1 MYDLTIIG
9 AGWAGFN
16 AAMTAKKLGFKTA
29 LVERSS
35 IGGTCLNQGCIPTK
49 TLIQSAKVLNLVK
62 KSRTFGIDCG
72 LTPSVS
78 LPEIQKRKDALVSG
92 LGRGMEFMVK
102 GVDYINSEAEIISSD
117 TVKTA
122 GGQIKTKYIL
132 IATGSKPVELAT
144 LRFNRTKVISS
155 DEMISLTEIPRALL
169 IVGGGVIGCEFAG
182 LFSTLGSRVTLVELT
197 GQLLPGEDRD
207 VSRKLES
214 VFRKKNVSV
223 MVNTDVSSLDMNVY
237 DVILVCVGRRPSF
250 AGVCP
255 ESLGLLE
262 EKGRIVVDDYGRTS
276 IPTIYAAGDCTGK
289 LMLAHFAAYQGRLA
303 VENMAALAQPAQPA
317 PLKKISFECVPN
329 CIFTEPE
336 IASVGLTEEQA
347 KAGSIPV
354 SVKKFDFLAS
364 GMARILD
371 EAEGFVKIIAD
382 SRTQQVLGASII
394 GPKATELI
402 SVVSLAIN
410 SGQTTQA
417 LKEMIFPHPTLSE
430 SISEALA

>member
-29 LVERSS
+29 LVERSL

-49 TLIQSAKVLNLVK
+49 TLIQSAKVFNLVK
-62 KSRTFGIDCG
+62 KSKTFGVDCG

-78 LPEIQKRKDALVSG
+78 LPEIQKRKDALVSA

-102 GVDYINSEAEIISSD
+102 GIDYINSEAEIISSD

-132 IATGSKPVELAT
+132 IASGSKPVELAA
-144 LRFNRTKVISS
+144 LKFNRTKVISS

-169 IVGGGVIGCEFAG
+169 IVGGGVIGCEFAS

-223 MVNTDVSSLDMNVY
+223 MVNTDVSALDMNVY
-237 DVILVCVGRRPSF
+237 DVILVCVGRKPSF
-250 AGVCP
+250 AGVCS

-262 EKGRIVVDDYGRTS
+262 EKGSIVVDDYGRTN

-303 VENMAALAQPAQPA
+303 VENMAA
-317 PLKKISFECVPN
+317 PLKKISLQCVPN

-347 KAGSIPV
+347 KAGNIPV

-382 SRTQQVLGASII
+382 SRTQQVLGASIM

-402 SVVSLAIN
+402 SVVSVAIN
-410 SGQTTQA
+410 SGRTTQA